1 MQHTVFANKP
11 APSTGAEYANSD
23 RRTGFAHV
31 SRSACHG
38 RAASPA
44 FNGCVRYARSDSH
57 YARASSAGLFSRRPV
72 RGSRLRPR
80 KDASIIRP
88 YAIMAGVL
96 VVVAVVVAVCATVGR
111 GCVDAGTASGPGA
124 IAGSISTPVGEW
136 SQGQVPRL
144 YQTDPAWAGAPY
156 AGSTVEE
163 AGCGP
168 TCLAMVYVSIT
179 GKKDYDPASL
189 CAFSEREGYVSGG
202 ETSWLLMSE
211 GARKL
216 GLMSEEVPADASSVT
231 AGGLAE
237 AGQLDH
243 LQRGSRRLHHHGPF
257 HRACR
262 TGRRRPPRRAR
273 SQQRRTYRA
282 DVGPARPSFANAATS
297 AGRSPQPRG
306 RCLSGPPWGRCAAA
320 RAGCGVSSSGS
331 QAWNRPVPPSTLSSS
346 MKLCRNHASAPA
358 THSARERRSLSA
370 CNSRTTV
377 VRNS

>member
-44 FNGCVRYARSDSH
+44 FDGCVRYARSDSH

-163 AGCGP
+163 AACGP

-231 AGGLAE
+231 APWRQA
-237 AGQLDH
+237 
-243 LQRGSRRLHHHGPF
+243 SRSSAAWLPATHHHGPF

-262 TGRRRPPRRAR
+262 TGRRRSPHRAR

-282 DVGPARPSFANAATS
+282 DVGPADRPSPM
-297 AGRSPQPRG
+297 PQH
-306 RCLSGPPWGRCAAA
+306 LDVL
-320 RAGCGVSSSGS
+320 RA
-331 QAWNRPVPPSTLSSS
+331 
-346 MKLCRNHASAPA
+346 
-358 THSARERRSLSA
+358 
-370 CNSRTTV
+370 
-377 VRNS
+377 

>member
-44 FNGCVRYARSDSH
+44 FDGCVRYARSDSH

-231 AGGLAE
+231 AALE
-237 AGQLDH
+237 AGKPIICSVAPGDFTTTGHFIVLVGLDDEGRLVVH
-243 LQRGSRRLHHHGPF
+243 DPNSAERTEQTWDLQTVLR
-257 HRACR
+257 
-262 TGRRRPPRRAR
+262 
-273 SQQRRTYRA
+273 Q
-282 DVGPARPSFANAATS
+282 
-297 AGRSPQPRG
+297 
-306 RCLSGPPWGRCAAA
+306 
-320 RAGCGVSSSGS
+320 
-331 QAWNRPVPPSTLSSS
+331 
-346 MKLCRNHASAPA
+346 CRNIWAFSAA
-358 THSARERRSLSA
+358 
-370 CNSRTTV
+370 
-377 VRNS
+377 